1 MQSYEILKVDSSNR
15 EIVNAFIVQHWY
27 DIRMVIRGKIIDLSE
42 SDGYCIIENQRVIG
56 VITYCIEGGECE
68 ITLLHSLLENQGI
81 GTRLVQAVL
90 EAAQTAGAGKVKVIT
105 TNDNIRA
112 ILFYQR
118 KGFDMA
124 VLYHNSMD
132 KVREIKRGVPL
143 IGENGILLKHEIEF
157 VKTLG

>member
-68 ITLLHSLLENQGI
+68 ITLLHSLLENHGI

-90 EAAQTAGAGKVKVIT
+90 EAAQAAGTGKVKVIT

-112 ILFYQR
+112 IL
-118 KGFDMA
+118 
-124 VLYHNSMD
+124 
-132 KVREIKRGVPL
+132 
-143 IGENGILLKHEIEF
+143 
-157 VKTLG
+157 